1 MRWRRIVVGTAVLDK
16 LAIGSDASSVN
27 IASPQMKKR
36 RTKTARRL
44 EDFPLEEQDIL
55 EAVMRSTGKRLD
67 ELDVPLILR
76 QARAIHQ
83 K

>member
-1 MRWRRIVVGTAVLDK
+1 
-16 LAIGSDASSVN
+16 
-27 IASPQMKKR
+27 MKKR